1 MVMKIIKVTSLK
13 DKLPMY
19 INVDQI
25 GHFYRVPE
33 EMNYGRVEKVE
44 HTILGITT
52 HNNGGFSITETPET
66 LLKLIDKV
74 LAPQK

>member
-1 MVMKIIKVTSLK
+1 MKIIKVTSLK

-33 EMNYGRVEKVE
+33 KKSYGSVDEVE
-44 HTILGITT
+44 HTKLGITT
-52 HNNGGFSITETPET
+52 HNNGGFPIVETPEA
-66 LLKLIDKV
+66 LIKLINKV
-74 LAPQK
+74 Q